1 VELTKNNLKK
11 ELRQPYCTREYLLA
25 FFGVSER
32 DFRRFTAKC
41 EEQGAPIVCKNGCYY
56 WDREMFKQSLKA
68 RYKTALSHLRV
79 VSRYN
84 KTLKKQLQYDLF
96 GGK

>member
-1 VELTKNNLKK
+1 MELTKNNLKK
-11 ELRQPYCTREYLLA
+11 MIHYCPSSRGFLLSH
-25 FFGVSER
+25 FKVSER
-32 DFRRFTAKC
+32 AFRRFTAKC
-41 EEQGAPIVCKNGCYY
+41 EEEGAPIVCWNGVYY
-56 WDREMFKQSLKA
+56 WNRALFKLSLKA
-68 RYKTALSHLRV
+68 RYKTALSHLKV

>member
-1 VELTKNNLKK
+1 MELTKNNLKK
-11 ELRQPYCTREYLLA
+11 LLLFNPSSREFLLNH
-25 FFGVSER
+25 FDVSER
-32 DFRRFTAKC
+32 ELRRLTAKF
-41 EEQGAPIVCKNGCYY
+41 EEQGAPIVCWNGVYH
-56 WDREMFKQSLKA
+56 WNRALFKQSLKA